1 MILLTNI
8 MWCGNGLRVM
18 QEINIII
25 KQTVLRET
33 LLKIF
38 LNLSVFIFFYTILIS
53 KFLIAAETWV
63 VDNKISEISF
73 EVPVLFA
80 SNVEGKF
87 IDFDG
92 LVQIDINENHDNK
105 AIFYVSINS
114 IETNYKKYR
123 NLLLGPIFFDSMN
136 FPLSVLDTKNFQFK
150 NNDDNVL
157 DVELTI
163 KNKSKNLPINLKIIQ
178 LTNDLVQVKGE
189 LFFNR
194 LDFNIGIDKWRNTT
208 FLKDRVRLFFNIFLI
223 KD

>member
-1 MILLTNI
+1 MILSTNI
-8 MWCGNGLRVM
+8 MLCGNGLRVM

-92 LVQIDINENHDNK
+92 LVQIDINENQDNK

-114 IETNYKKYR
+114 IEINYKKYR
-123 NLLLGPIFFDSMN
+123 NLLLGPIFFDSIN
-136 FPLSVLDTKNFQFK
+136 FPLSVLDTKNFQYK

-163 KNKSKNLPINLKIIQ
+163 KNESKNLPINLKIIE

-194 LDFNIGIDKWRNTT
+194 SDFNIGIDKWRNTT
-208 FLKDRVRLFFNIFLI
+208 FLKDKVRLFFNIFLI

>member
-1 MILLTNI
+1 M
-8 MWCGNGLRVM
+8 
-18 QEINIII
+18 
-25 KQTVLRET
+25 RET

-92 LVQIDINENHDNK
+92 LVQIDINENQDNK

-123 NLLLGPIFFDSMN
+123 NLLLGPIFFDSIN
-136 FPLSVLDTKNFQFK
+136 FPLSVLDTKNFQYK
-150 NNDDNVL
+150 NNDDYVL

-163 KNKSKNLPINLKIIQ
+163 KNESKNLPINLKIIQ

-194 LDFNIGIDKWRNTT
+194 SDFNIGIDKWRNTT
-208 FLKDRVRLFFNIFLI
+208 FLKDKVRLFFNIFLI

>member
-1 MILLTNI
+1 M
-8 MWCGNGLRVM
+8 
-18 QEINIII
+18 
-25 KQTVLRET
+25 
-33 LLKIF
+33 KIF

-92 LVQIDINENHDNK
+92 LVQIDINENQDNK

-123 NLLLGPIFFDSMN
+123 NLLLGPIFFDSIN
-136 FPLSVLDTKNFQFK
+136 FPLSVLDTKNFQYK

-163 KNKSKNLPINLKIIQ
+163 KNESKNLPINLKIIE

-194 LDFNIGIDKWRNTT
+194 SDFNIGIDKWRNTT
-208 FLKDRVRLFFNIFLI
+208 FLKDKVRLFFNIFLI

>member
-1 MILLTNI
+1 M
-8 MWCGNGLRVM
+8 
-18 QEINIII
+18 
-25 KQTVLRET
+25 
-33 LLKIF
+33 KIF

-92 LVQIDINENHDNK
+92 LVQIDINENQDNK

-123 NLLLGPIFFDSMN
+123 NLLLGPIFFDSIN
-136 FPLSVLDTKNFQFK
+136 FPLSVLDTKNFQYK

-163 KNKSKNLPINLKIIQ
+163 KNESKNLPINLKIIE

-194 LDFNIGIDKWRNTT
+194 SDFNIGIDKWRNTT

>member
-1 MILLTNI
+1 M
-8 MWCGNGLRVM
+8 
-18 QEINIII
+18 
-25 KQTVLRET
+25 
-33 LLKIF
+33 KIF

-92 LVQIDINENHDNK
+92 LVQIDINENQDNK

-123 NLLLGPIFFDSMN
+123 NLLLGPIFFDSIN
-136 FPLSVLDTKNFQFK
+136 FPLSVLDTKNFQYK

-163 KNKSKNLPINLKIIQ
+163 KNESKNLPINLKIIE

-194 LDFNIGIDKWRNTT
+194 SDFNIGIDKWRNTI
-208 FLKDRVRLFFNIFLI
+208 FLKDKVRLFFNIFLI

>member
-1 MILLTNI
+1 
-8 MWCGNGLRVM
+8 
-18 QEINIII
+18 
-25 KQTVLRET
+25 
-33 LLKIF
+33 LKIF

-53 KFLIAAETWV
+53 KFLIAAEIWV

>member
-1 MILLTNI
+1 M
-8 MWCGNGLRVM
+8 
-18 QEINIII
+18 
-25 KQTVLRET
+25 
-33 LLKIF
+33 
-38 LNLSVFIFFYTILIS
+38 
-53 KFLIAAETWV
+53 

-92 LVQIDINENHDNK
+92 LVQIDINENQDNK

-123 NLLLGPIFFDSMN
+123 NLLLGPIFFDSIN
-136 FPLSVLDTKNFQFK
+136 FPLSVLDTKNFQYK

-163 KNKSKNLPINLKIIQ
+163 KNESKNLPINLKIIE

-194 LDFNIGIDKWRNTT
+194 SDFNIGIDKWRNTT

-223 KD
+223 RD

>member
-1 MILLTNI
+1 M
-8 MWCGNGLRVM
+8 
-18 QEINIII
+18 
-25 KQTVLRET
+25 
-33 LLKIF
+33 KIF

-92 LVQIDINENHDNK
+92 LVQIDINENQDNK

-114 IETNYKKYR
+114 IEINYKKYR
-123 NLLLGPIFFDSMN
+123 NLLLGPIFFDSIN
-136 FPLSVLDTKNFQFK
+136 FPLSVLDTKNFQYK

>member
-1 MILLTNI
+1 M
-8 MWCGNGLRVM
+8 
-18 QEINIII
+18 
-25 KQTVLRET
+25 RET

-92 LVQIDINENHDNK
+92 LVQIDINENQDNK

-123 NLLLGPIFFDSMN
+123 NLLLGPIFFDSIN
-136 FPLSVLDTKNFQFK
+136 FPLSVLDTKNFQYK
-150 NNDDNVL
+150 NNDDYVL

-163 KNKSKNLPINLKIIQ
+163 KNESKNLPINLKIIE

-194 LDFNIGIDKWRNTT
+194 SDFNIGIDKWRNTI
-208 FLKDRVRLFFNIFLI
+208 FLKDKVRLFFNIFLI

>member
-1 MILLTNI
+1 M
-8 MWCGNGLRVM
+8 
-18 QEINIII
+18 
-25 KQTVLRET
+25 
-33 LLKIF
+33 KIF

-92 LVQIDINENHDNK
+92 LVQIDINENQDNK

-123 NLLLGPIFFDSMN
+123 NLLLGPIFFDSIN
-136 FPLSVLDTKNFQFK
+136 FPLSVLDTKNFQYK
-150 NNDDNVL
+150 NDDDNIL

-163 KNKSKNLPINLKIIQ
+163 KNESKNLPINLKIIE

-194 LDFNIGIDKWRNTT
+194 SDFNIGTDKWRNTT
-208 FLKDRVRLFFNIFLI
+208 FLKDKVRLFFNIFLI

>member
-1 MILLTNI
+1 M
-8 MWCGNGLRVM
+8 
-18 QEINIII
+18 
-25 KQTVLRET
+25 
-33 LLKIF
+33 KIF

-92 LVQIDINENHDNK
+92 LVQIDINENQDNK

-123 NLLLGPIFFDSMN
+123 NLLLGPIFFDSIN
-136 FPLSVLDTKNFQFK
+136 FPLSVLDTKNFQYK
-150 NNDDNVL
+150 NDDDNIL

-163 KNKSKNLPINLKIIQ
+163 KNESKNLPINLKIIQ

-194 LDFNIGIDKWRNTT
+194 SDFNIGIDKWRNTT
-208 FLKDRVRLFFNIFLI
+208 FLKDKVRLFFNIFLI

>member
-1 MILLTNI
+1 
-8 MWCGNGLRVM
+8 M

-92 LVQIDINENHDNK
+92 LVQIDINENQDNK

-123 NLLLGPIFFDSMN
+123 NLLLGPIFFDSIN
-136 FPLSVLDTKNFQFK
+136 FPLSVLDTKNFQYK

-163 KNKSKNLPINLKIIQ
+163 KNESKNLPINLKIIE

-194 LDFNIGIDKWRNTT
+194 SDFNIGIDKWRNTT
-208 FLKDRVRLFFNIFLI
+208 FLKDKVRLFFNIFLI

>member
-1 MILLTNI
+1 M
-8 MWCGNGLRVM
+8 
-18 QEINIII
+18 
-25 KQTVLRET
+25 
-33 LLKIF
+33 KIF
-38 LNLSVFIFFYTILIS
+38 LNLSFFIFFYTILIS

-87 IDFDG
+87 IDFNG
-92 LVQIDINENHDNK
+92 LVQIDINENQDNK

-123 NLLLGPIFFDSMN
+123 NLLLGPIFFDSIN
-136 FPLSVLDTKNFQFK
+136 FPLSVLDTKNFQYK
-150 NNDDNVL
+150 NNDDYVL

-163 KNKSKNLPINLKIIQ
+163 KNESKNLPINLKIIQ

>member
-1 MILLTNI
+1 M
-8 MWCGNGLRVM
+8 
-18 QEINIII
+18 
-25 KQTVLRET
+25 RET

-92 LVQIDINENHDNK
+92 LVQIDINENQDNK

-123 NLLLGPIFFDSMN
+123 NLLLGPIFFDSIN
-136 FPLSVLDTKNFQFK
+136 FPLSVLDTKNFQYK

-163 KNKSKNLPINLKIIQ
+163 KNESKNLPINLKIIQ

-194 LDFNIGIDKWRNTT
+194 SDFNIGIDKWRNTT

>member
-1 MILLTNI
+1 
-8 MWCGNGLRVM
+8 
-18 QEINIII
+18 
-25 KQTVLRET
+25 
-33 LLKIF
+33 LKIF

>member
-1 MILLTNI
+1 M
-8 MWCGNGLRVM
+8 
-18 QEINIII
+18 
-25 KQTVLRET
+25 RET

-123 NLLLGPIFFDSMN
+123 NLLLGPIFFDSIN

>member
-1 MILLTNI
+1 
-8 MWCGNGLRVM
+8 M

-92 LVQIDINENHDNK
+92 LVQIDINENQDNK

-123 NLLLGPIFFDSMN
+123 NLLLGPIFFDSIN
-136 FPLSVLDTKNFQFK
+136 FPLSVLDTKNFQYK

-163 KNKSKNLPINLKIIQ
+163 KNESKNLPINLKIIE

-194 LDFNIGIDKWRNTT
+194 SDFNIGIDKWRNTT
-208 FLKDRVRLFFNIFLI
+208 FLKDKVSLFFDIFLL
-223 KD
+223 KE

>member
-1 MILLTNI
+1 
-8 MWCGNGLRVM
+8 
-18 QEINIII
+18 
-25 KQTVLRET
+25 LRET

>member
-1 MILLTNI
+1 M
-8 MWCGNGLRVM
+8 
-18 QEINIII
+18 
-25 KQTVLRET
+25 
-33 LLKIF
+33 KIF

>member
-1 MILLTNI
+1 M
-8 MWCGNGLRVM
+8 
-18 QEINIII
+18 
-25 KQTVLRET
+25 RET

>member
-1 MILLTNI
+1 M
-8 MWCGNGLRVM
+8 
-18 QEINIII
+18 
-25 KQTVLRET
+25 RET

-87 IDFDG
+87 IDFNG
-92 LVQIDINENHDNK
+92 LVQIDINENQDNK
-105 AIFYVSINS
+105 AIFYVSINC

-123 NLLLGPIFFDSMN
+123 NLLMGPIFFDSIN
-136 FPLSVLDTKNFQFK
+136 FPLSVLDTKNFQYK
-150 NNDDNVL
+150 NNDDYVL

-163 KNKSKNLPINLKIIQ
+163 KNESKNLPINLKIIQ

-194 LDFNIGIDKWRNTT
+194 SDFNIGIDKWRNTT
-208 FLKDRVRLFFNIFLI
+208 FLKDKVRLFFNIFLI

>member
-1 MILLTNI
+1 M
-8 MWCGNGLRVM
+8 
-18 QEINIII
+18 
-25 KQTVLRET
+25 
-33 LLKIF
+33 KIF

-92 LVQIDINENHDNK
+92 LVQIDINENQDNK

-123 NLLLGPIFFDSMN
+123 NLLLGPIFFDSIN
-136 FPLSVLDTKNFQFK
+136 FPLSVLDTKNFQYK
-150 NNDDNVL
+150 NNDDYVL

-163 KNKSKNLPINLKIIQ
+163 KNESKNLPINLKIIQ

-194 LDFNIGIDKWRNTT
+194 SDFNIGIDKWRNTI
-208 FLKDRVRLFFNIFLI
+208 FLKDKVRLFFNIFLI

>member
-1 MILLTNI
+1 M
-8 MWCGNGLRVM
+8 
-18 QEINIII
+18 
-25 KQTVLRET
+25 
-33 LLKIF
+33 KIF

-92 LVQIDINENHDNK
+92 LVQIDINENHHNK